1 MARIRTI
8 KPEFWTDDKVVLV
21 SIPARLLFI
30 GLWNFA
36 DDSGNLENS
45 PAQIKMRILPA
56 DSESVPP
63 LLRELSGVGLLREY
77 SVNSKNYINIPGF
90 TSHQVI
96 NKPSKTRL
104 PPPPTTTPL
113 PDGREWKG
121 REVDSEGKGKE
132 KDLDLR
138 QPVDNSGILPLTDG
152 ANDGGNAEGHPPAAP
167 TPQDPDPEAIKR
179 QEELIR
185 RRLELGIPED
195 GRAGPIRVVK

>member
-8 KPEFWTDDKVVLV
+8 KPEFWTDDKVVQV

-63 LLRELSGVGLLREY
+63 LLRELTSVGLLREY
-77 SVNSKNYINIPGF
+77 SVNKKNYLNIPGF
-90 TSHQVI
+90 PDHQVI

-104 PPPPTTTPL
+104 PPPPTTVAL
-113 PDGREWKG
+113 PDGREGKG
-121 REVDSEGKGKE
+121 REVEGKGE
-132 KDLDLR
+132 KKDLR
-138 QPVDNSGILPLTDG
+138 QPVDNSGILPLGDG
-152 ANDGGNAEGHPPAAP
+152 ANGGGDGFGATPPPAP
-167 TPQDPDPEAIKR
+167 PSDGKLFDDPDVIALGKAI
-179 QEELIR
+179 EEK
-185 RRLELGIPED
+185 RRLLGI
-195 GRAGPIRVVK
+195 AK